1 MSPLDIQTRALAA
14 FDHVVNSPVGF
25 RAREGQRHMAELVA
39 QTFSTPTLGKCE
51 EEPERAFAVI
61 EAGTGV
67 GKSIAYAAPAIA
79 AALARK
85 TRVIISTA
93 TVALQEQLV
102 HKDLPLLSTLMP
114 EPFTHALAKGRGR
127 YVCKYKLQRWVNGEA
142 EPDLFADEMPTQGS
156 TGAGGQS
163 GAVGSGRAPTEYQLL
178 FYRQM
183 ATELKEH
190 RWNGDRDTLAVPPTP
205 EMWRPVAAEA
215 SSCTAKHCPDY
226 QDCTYFDQ
234 RKALAASQ
242 VIVANHDLLL
252 ATINGNTLPDLSD
265 CLLVLDE
272 GHHLPSVALNHF
284 QESTDL
290 TRLRWV
296 EQLALRARKTAEMLD
311 LDCAVELGGQGS
323 ALKQHL
329 QEAAQQALALYRPR
343 GLTEEPVEL
352 LPIGPLPAMLS
363 QPVSEVLTLSA
374 ALLKNLQNISN
385 ALRTQMKERP
395 EDARELSTHYVQLGV
410 LAPKLEAVQSWAALM
425 LLESEV
431 PAARWFT
438 FGQYGEFMS
447 ITASASP
454 IQPASALRHKLWGKA
469 RAVVITSATLTS
481 CGNFDF
487 FLNETGLR
495 GLDNVSTRVVSSPFD
510 FARQGHLVAVE
521 TQADPKRA
529 ADFNQAMCKEL
540 MSDLAQVQAGA
551 LVLFTSRD
559 QMRTAVDSLS
569 GSLRHRVVV
578 QNDLPRQ
585 TLLQRHR
592 DRVERG
598 EASIIF
604 GMQSFGE
611 GLDLPGAL
619 CESVFICKLPFA
631 PPSDPVSSARSQWL
645 RSKGRDPFMELVVPA
660 VSIRLAQWVG
670 RAIRSETDQAHVYC
684 YDRRLIQTSFGQRLL
699 AGLPPFKRQRRN
711 PQGQVF
717 DL

>member
-1 MSPLDIQTRALAA
+1 MSAETIQATALAA
-14 FDHVVNSPVGF
+14 FDHVVSASAGF
-25 RAREGQRHMAELVA
+25 RARAGQRHMAELVA

-102 HKDLPLLSTLMP
+102 HKDLPLLSRLMP

-127 YVCKYKLQRWVNGEA
+127 YVCKYKLMRWVNGEG
-142 EPDLFADEMPTQGS
+142 EPDLFADELP
-156 TGAGGQS
+156 
-163 GAVGSGRAPTEYQLL
+163 VGTVPSASSNGRAPTEYQLH

-183 ATELKEH
+183 ATELKER
-190 RWNGDRDTLAVPPTP
+190 RWDGDRDTLAVPPSP
-205 EMWRPVAAEA
+205 EMWSPVAAEA

-226 QDCTYFDQ
+226 QDCVYFDQ

-252 ATINGNTLPDLSD
+252 ATLNGNTLPDLSD

-272 GHHLPSVALNHF
+272 GHHLPAVALNHF

-311 LDCAVELGGQGS
+311 LDAAAELTGQGS
-323 ALKQHL
+323 ALKVHL
-329 QEAAQQALALYRPR
+329 NEVAQQALALYRPR
-343 GLTEEPVEL
+343 GLSDEPVEL
-352 LPIGPLPAMLS
+352 LPIGPLPAVLS
-363 QPVSEVLTLSA
+363 NPVSEVLTLSGA
-374 ALLKNLQNISN
+374 MLKHLQAISA

-395 EDARELSTHYVQLGV
+395 EDSRELATHYVQLGV
-410 LAPKLEAVQSWAALM
+410 LAPRLEAVQAWAALM
-425 LLESEV
+425 LLETEV

-438 FGQYGEFMS
+438 FGLYGEFLS
-447 ITASASP
+447 ITGSASP
-454 IQPASALRHKLWGKA
+454 ILPASALRHKLWTKA
-469 RAVVITSATLTS
+469 RGVVITSATLTS
-481 CGNFDF
+481 CGSFDF

-495 GLDNVSTRVVSSPFD
+495 GLDNVSTQVVSSPFD
-510 FARQGHLVAVE
+510 FARQGHFVAVD
-521 TQADPKRA
+521 TPADPKRA
-529 ADFNQAMCKEL
+529 TEYNQAMCKEL
-540 MSDLAQVQAGA
+540 MGDLAQVQAGA

-559 QMRTAVDSLS
+559 QMRTAVDRLS
-569 GSLRHRVVV
+569 GSLRSRVLV

-592 DRVERG
+592 EKVERG
-598 EASIIF
+598 DASIIF

-611 GLDLPGAL
+611 GLDLPGRL

-670 RAIRSETDQAHVYC
+670 RAIRSETDEAHVYC
-684 YDRRLIQTSFGQRLL
+684 YDRRLISTSFGQRLL
-699 AGLPPFKRQRRN
+699 AGLPPFKRQKRN
-711 PQGQVF
+711 GQGQVF

>member
-1 MSPLDIQTRALAA
+1 VSAETTQATALAA
-14 FDHVVNSPVGF
+14 FDHVVAASSGF

-51 EEPERAFAVI
+51 DEPERAFAVI

-102 HKDLPLLSTLMP
+102 HKDLPLLSQLMP

-127 YVCKYKLQRWVNGEA
+127 YVCKYKLMRWVNGEG
-142 EPDLFADEMPTQGS
+142 EPDLFADELP
-156 TGAGGQS
+156 AGTAPS
-163 GAVGSGRAPTEYQLL
+163 ASSNGRAPTEYQLH

-183 ATELKEH
+183 ATELKER
-190 RWNGDRDTLAVPPTP
+190 RWDGDRDTLAVPPSP
-205 EMWRPVAAEA
+205 EMWSPVAAEA

-226 QDCTYFDQ
+226 QDCVYFDQ

-252 ATINGNTLPDLSD
+252 ATLNGNTLPDLSD

-272 GHHLPSVALNHF
+272 GHHLPAVALNHF

-311 LDCAVELGGQGS
+311 LDAAAELTGQGS
-323 ALKQHL
+323 ALKTHL
-329 QEAAQQALALYRPR
+329 NEVAQQALALYRPK
-343 GLTEEPVEL
+343 GLSDQPVEL
-352 LPIGPLPAMLS
+352 LPIGPLPGVLS
-363 QPVSEVLTLSA
+363 NPVSEVLTISGAMLKHLQAISA
-374 ALLKNLQNISN
+374 

-395 EDARELSTHYVQLGV
+395 EDSRELATHYVQLGV
-410 LAPKLEAVQSWAALM
+410 LAPRLEAVQAWAALM
-425 LLESEV
+425 LLETEV

-438 FGQYGEFMS
+438 FGLYGEFLS

-454 IQPASALRHKLWGKA
+454 ILPASALRHKLWAKA
-469 RAVVITSATLTS
+469 RGVVITSATLTS
-481 CGNFDF
+481 CGSFDF

-510 FARQGHLVAVE
+510 FARQGHFVAVD
-521 TQADPKRA
+521 TPADPKRA
-529 ADFNQAMCKEL
+529 GEYNQAMCKEL
-540 MSDLAQVQAGA
+540 MADLAQVQAGA

-559 QMRTAVDSLS
+559 QMRTAVDSLT
-569 GSLRHRVVV
+569 GSLRSRVLV

-592 DRVERG
+592 EKVERG
-598 EASIIF
+598 DASIIF

-611 GLDLPGAL
+611 GLDLPGRL

-670 RAIRSETDQAHVYC
+670 RAIRSETDEAHVYC
-684 YDRRLIQTSFGQRLL
+684 YDRRLISTSFGQRLL
-699 AGLPPFKRQRRN
+699 AGLPPFKRQKRN
-711 PQGQVF
+711 SQGQVF